1 MKISPVSE
9 VAVCTTVRFAASGW
23 IFCLRFAH
31 APADVA
37 PTTSLVA
44 STNLGQ
50 NLSAIIPQ
58 TGAISG
64 LADLIAAARLGEIPA
79 GRPNSLKGSRVD
91 QFAIHLSGGRRLA
104 FEANEDPVPTT
115 IDGSIDWKQVT
126 SIRIPFIGDHH
137 D

>member
-1 MKISPVSE
+1 M
-9 VAVCTTVRFAASGW
+9 
-23 IFCLRFAH
+23 
-31 APADVA
+31 DVA
-37 PTTSLVA
+37 FAKAVLKTVCEDPREATRKMGL
-44 STNLGQ
+44 N
-50 NLSAIIPQ
+50 SAKKLR
-58 TGAISG
+58 SR
-64 LADLIAAARLGEIPA
+64 LADLVAAARFGEVPA

-91 QFAIHLSGGRRLA
+91 QFAIHLSGGHRLA